1 MVEKFKNLKLTRIEI
16 LKMFKALDLVYLT
29 STQRGDVIIRYLSI
43 NDKPIVPITDYIGY
57 LSRTQGAS
65 SA

>member
-16 LKMFKALDLVYLT
+16 LKIFKALDLIYLT

-43 NDKPIVPITDYIGY
+43 NDKPVIPVANYIGY
-57 LSRTQGAS
+57 LSRT
-65 SA
+65 